1 MSWSDRKDH
10 SVDHRVIQFSDF
22 LSNTSDC
29 CYQQYIGAGLED
41 VARVSFPKKI
51 KKERN

>member
-22 LSNTSDC
+22 LSNTSRC
-29 CYQQYIGAGLED
+29 CSHQQYIGAGLED
-41 VARVSFPKKI
+41 ISRVSFPKK
-51 KKERN
+51 